1 MMPQQDFPVERGLA
15 MKKIKLST
23 GYELG
28 LDGDLLSMIEA
39 IYQEVALRKEL
50 KHSYEDVIKE
60 IENILSQISPE
71 QLQHYFKE
79 SLFLNTVTYENEM
92 LDAYL
97 KKLTQEPVA
106 EEPEK

>member
-1 MMPQQDFPVERGLA
+1 
-15 MKKIKLST
+15 MKKIKLSS
-23 GYELG
+23 GYELN

-50 KHSYEDVIKE
+50 QHSYEDVTRE
-60 IENILSQISPE
+60 IETILHQLTPE

-97 KKLTQEPVA
+97 KKLIQE
-106 EEPEK
+106 KT

>member
-1 MMPQQDFPVERGLA
+1 
-15 MKKIKLST
+15 MKKIKLSS
-23 GYELG
+23 GYELN

-39 IYQEVALRKEL
+39 IYQEVAVKKEL
-50 KHSYEDVIKE
+50 QHTFEDVTRE
-60 IENILSQISPE
+60 IENILQQLTPE

-97 KKLTQEPVA
+97 KKLIQEKA
-106 EEPEK
+106 